1 MAKKTKVSGGF
12 SPPKDKYPELM
23 FLRKELGMEDEEFVS
38 WLENAILAAI
48 GQAAI
53 KQVVADAFNKA
64 RGGQYGHL
72 GASPARMRGGSDAQ
86 LAEREMAI
94 RRRK

>member
-1 MAKKTKVSGGF
+1 
-12 SPPKDKYPELM
+12 
-23 FLRKELGMEDEEFVS
+23 MEEEEFVS
-38 WLENAILAAI
+38 WLENVILAGI

-53 KQVVADAFNKA
+53 KQVVADAFKKA

-72 GASPARMRGGSDAQ
+72 AASPARMRGGSDAE